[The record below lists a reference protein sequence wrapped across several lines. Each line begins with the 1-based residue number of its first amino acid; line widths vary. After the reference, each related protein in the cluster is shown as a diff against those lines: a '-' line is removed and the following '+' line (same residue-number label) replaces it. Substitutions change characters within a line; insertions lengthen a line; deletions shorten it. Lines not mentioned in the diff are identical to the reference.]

1 MRKRNQVTSAEVAEY
16 AGVSRATV
24 SAVINKTRPVSP
36 KIALRVEAAMKELDY
51 QPNALARSLKGKKT
65 HRIGLIVGNAG
76 SPFWAIVVNAIERI
90 AYAQGF
96 HVMLGDSGEDPLKEL
111 SHLQIMSGERVDG
124 IIIGPCG
131 VANRD
136 YILRLSSE
144 VPVVLFDRRFDAP
157 IDSVA
162 CDNELGAYLATT
174 HFIERV
180 GIEKIGCL
188 AISQEISP
196 GRERVAGYKNAL
208 AEHKIPFNQDWVK
221 VGDYTD
227 EAGYQLTLELLKS
240 LNPPR
245 AIFASSNLIAV
256 GALRAIRE
264 LCLSV
269 PEDVAIIGF
278 DDTPWAPFLSP
289 ALTVVAQPVSDM
301 AAQAAG
307 ILLHRIHQ
315 RWTISQEPD
324 VIEQIL
330 HRPKLIIRESCGY
343 TRIPCGEKI
352 DHVLEE
358 V

>member
-1 MRKRNQVTSAEVAEY
+1 MRKRKQITSAEVAEY

-36 KIALRVEAAMKELDY
+36 KLVQRVEAAMRELDY
-51 QPNALARSLKGKKT
+51 QPNALARSLKGKRT
-65 HRIGLIVGNAG
+65 HRIGLVVGNAG

-111 SHLQIMSGERVDG
+111 DHLQIMSGERVDG
-124 IIIGPCG
+124 IIVGACG
-131 VANRD
+131 VANRE

-157 IDSVA
+157 VDSVA

-180 GIEKIGCL
+180 GIDKIACL
-188 AISQEISP
+188 AISQGISP
-196 GRERVAGYKNAL
+196 GLERVAGYKNAL
-208 AEHKIPFNQDWVK
+208 AEHKIPFIQEWIK

-227 EAGYQLTLELLKS
+227 EAGYLLTLELLKS
-240 LNPPR
+240 SNPPR
-245 AIFASSNLIAV
+245 AIFASSHLIAV

-264 LCLSV
+264 LCLTV
-269 PEDVAIIGF
+269 PDDVAIIGF
-278 DDTPWAPFLSP
+278 DDSPWAPFLAP
-289 ALTVVAQPVSDM
+289 PLTVVAQPVSDM
-301 AAQAAG
+301 AAQAAE
-307 ILLHRIHQ
+307 ILLRRIHR
-315 RWTISQEPD
+315 RWNVSQEPD

-330 HRPKLIIRESCGY
+330 HRPKLIVRESCGF
-343 TRIPCGEKI
+343 TRIPCGTKVN
-352 DHVLEE
+352 HVQEE
-358 V
+358 A